1 MTQLYL
7 VATVAGRRVAFRTA
21 QIHSVID
28 VEAVTPV
35 PGTPPC
41 VAGLSALRSRPLTV
55 IDCAVAL
62 GQAEEPIP
70 PVKAL
75 VVNQN
80 GFLYALSV
88 EDVEDVVW
96 IESEAE
102 PLPAGRHGG
111 WEQAALGMVSLGGE
125 MLLLADPTAVL
136 DSIEAAPTSRSARGL
151 APAPNHAA
159 AQ

>member
-1 MTQLYL
+1 MTQLCL
-7 VATVAGRRVAFRTA
+7 VAAVAGRRVAFRTA

-28 VEAVTPV
+28 MDAVTPV

-62 GQAEEPIP
+62 GQAETPIP

-75 VVNQN
+75 VVDQN

-88 EDVEDVVW
+88 EEVEDVVW

-111 WEQAALGMVSLGGE
+111 WEQAALGMVNVGGE

-136 DSIEAAPTSRSARGL
+136 GAVEAATSSSPAMGL
-151 APAPNHAA
+151 AAAPDHTTAH
-159 AQ
+159 

>member
-7 VATVAGRRVAFRTA
+7 VAAVAGRRLAFRTA
-21 QIHSVID
+21 QIASVID
-28 VEAVTPV
+28 LETVTPV
-35 PGTPPC
+35 PGTPRF

-62 GQAEEPIP
+62 GQADAPIE

-75 VVNQN
+75 VVEKD

-88 EDVEDVVW
+88 EEVEDVVW
-96 IESEAE
+96 IEEEAH

-111 WEQAALGMVSLGGE
+111 WEQAALGMVGVGGE
-125 MLLLADPTAVL
+125 MLLLANPAAVL
-136 DSIEAAPTSRSARGL
+136 DAATSAL
-151 APAPNHAA
+151 ASPPVDLAA
-159 AQ
+159 A

>member
-7 VATVAGRRVAFRTA
+7 VAAVAGRRVAFRTA
-21 QIHSVID
+21 QIQSVID
-28 VEAVTPV
+28 LDTVTPV

-62 GQAEEPIP
+62 EQADAPIP

-75 VVNQN
+75 VVEQD

-88 EDVEDVVW
+88 EEVEDVVW
-96 IESEAE
+96 IEEEAN

-111 WEQAALGMVSLGGE
+111 WEQAALGMVGVGGE
-125 MLLLADPTAVL
+125 MLLLADPAGVL
-136 DSIEAAPTSRSARGL
+136 DAANSAL
-151 APAPNHAA
+151 APAPALA
-159 AQ
+159 PADRAD